1 MNLYRGIFNFPT
13 KFVELY
19 RNAKSEKHAW
29 VIMCN
34 YLANKD
40 GVDAGIVCRMFD
52 WEKKRKVNFDITTE
66 IEFKEVEDE

>member
-19 RNAKSEKHAW
+19 RHAKSEKHAW

-34 YLANKD
+34 SIANRD
-40 GVDAGIVCRMFD
+40 GVDVGIVCRMFD
-52 WEKKRKVNFDITTE
+52 WEKNRDKFNIKTE
-66 IEFKEVEDE
+66 IEFKEVADE